1 MVSLARYFPLP
12 FTCSH
17 ERYTAGDENTHG
29 NATPGW
35 AQPVPVSCVWWT
47 PASSEPGQPP
57 TGGER
62 VIADLVLVVDVAVPV
77 DHRDKFTVE
86 GRKFEVIGI
95 PEDYSHGPW
104 GFSPDRLVIALKWV
118 G

>member
-12 FTCSH
+12 FTCLQ
-17 ERYTAGDENTHG
+17 ERYTAGDENAHG

-35 AQPVPVSCVWWT
+35 AEPVPRSCVWWS
-47 PASSEPGQPP
+47 PASHDPAQPP

-62 VIADLVLVVDVAVPV
+62 VIADLVLVVDVAGPV
-77 DHRDKFTVE
+77 DHRDKFTIE
-86 GRKFEVIGI
+86 GRRFEVIGI
-95 PEDYSHGPW
+95 PEDYNHGPW
-104 GFSPDRLVIALKWV
+104 GFSPDRLVVALKWV